1 MPKNYIE
8 YSFLVVPSD
17 PWGDILLAELQSL
30 PFESFQNTEGH
41 LKAYVPEDLYYDSFI
56 DSIDLLNNNKVTIT
70 FEKKIIEPINWNAK
84 WESEFHPILIGE
96 DCVVRADFH
105 NPQEK
110 KFELVINPK
119 MSFGTGHHQTTFMM
133 LSFALDDDFTG
144 KRVLDMG
151 CGTGV
156 LAILASLKGAKRT
169 DAIDNDPWCIENTAE
184 NIQTNN
190 CNNVYVS
197 LAELISVSKPTYDII
212 FANINRN
219 ILLEQIPSYYTAL
232 KPKGFLFLS
241 GFFEADISILNE
253 CCQKEGLYL
262 VDKKQKDSWRALK
275 FVK

>member
-8 YSFLVVPSD
+8 YSFLVLPSD
-17 PWGDILLAELQSL
+17 PWEEILLAELQSL
-30 PFESFQNTEGH
+30 PFESFENSEGF
-41 LKAYVPEDLYYDSFI
+41 LKAYVPEDLYYDSFL
-56 DSIDLLNNNKVTIT
+56 DSIDLLNNDKVTIT

-133 LSFALDDDFTG
+133 LSFALGEDFTG

-184 NIQTNN
+184 NIQTNS
-190 CNNVYVS
+190 CNNIYVS
-197 LAELISVSKPTYDII
+197 LAELISVSEPTYDII

-219 ILLEQIPSYYTAL
+219 ILLEQIPNYYTAL

-241 GFFEADISILNE
+241 GFFEADISVLNE
-253 CCQKEGLYL
+253 CCQNEGLYL

-275 FVK
+275 FVR

>member
-8 YSFLVVPSD
+8 YSFLVLPSD
-17 PWGDILLAELQSL
+17 PWEEILLAELQSL
-30 PFESFQNTEGH
+30 PFESFENSEGL

-56 DSIDLLNNNKVTIT
+56 DSIDLLNNDKVTIT

-133 LSFALDDDFTG
+133 LSFALGEDFTG

-184 NIQTNN
+184 NIQTNS
-190 CNNVYVS
+190 CNNIYVS
-197 LAELISVSKPTYDII
+197 LAELISVSEPTYDII

-219 ILLEQIPSYYTAL
+219 ILLEQIPNYYTAL

-241 GFFEADISILNE
+241 GFFEADISVLNE
-253 CCQKEGLYL
+253 CCQNEGLYL

-275 FVK
+275 FVR

>member
-8 YSFLVVPSD
+8 YSFLVLPSD
-17 PWGDILLAELQSL
+17 PWEEILLAELQSL
-30 PFESFQNTEGH
+30 PFESFENSEGL

-56 DSIDLLNNNKVTIT
+56 DSIDLLNNDKVTIT

-133 LSFALDDDFTG
+133 LSFALGEDFTG

-184 NIQTNN
+184 NIQTNS
-190 CNNVYVS
+190 CNNIYVS
-197 LAELISVSKPTYDII
+197 LAELISVSEPTYDII

-219 ILLEQIPSYYTAL
+219 ILLEQIPNYYTAL

-241 GFFEADISILNE
+241 GFFEADISVLNE
-253 CCQKEGLYL
+253 CCQNEGLYL

>member
-17 PWGDILLAELQSL
+17 PWEEILLAELQSL
-30 PFESFQNTEGH
+30 PFESFENTKGL

-56 DSIDLLNNNKVTIT
+56 DSIDLLNHDEVTIT

-96 DCVVRADFH
+96 DCVVRANFH
-105 NPQEK
+105 KPQDK

-133 LSFALDDDFTG
+133 LSFALDEDFIG

-151 CGTGV
+151 CGTGI
-156 LAILASLKGAKRT
+156 LAILASLKDAKSI

-184 NIQTNN
+184 NIQSNN
-190 CNNVYVS
+190 CTNVSVF
-197 LAELISVSKPTYDII
+197 LGDLISVSEPTYDII

-219 ILLEQIPSYYTAL
+219 ILLEQIPSYFAAL
-232 KPKGFLFLS
+232 KPGGVLFLS
-241 GFFEADISILNE
+241 GFFDADILSLNE
-253 CCQKEGLYL
+253 CCQNEGLYL
-262 VDKKQKDSWRALK
+262 VDKKQKNSWRALK

>member
-8 YSFLVVPSD
+8 YSFLVLPSD
-17 PWGDILLAELQSL
+17 PWEEILLAELQSL
-30 PFESFQNTEGH
+30 PFESFENSEGF
-41 LKAYVPEDLYYDSFI
+41 LKAYVPEDLYHDSFI
-56 DSIDLLNNNKVTIT
+56 DSIDLLNNDKVTIT

-197 LAELISVSKPTYDII
+197 LAELISVSEPTYDII

-232 KPKGFLFLS
+232 KPQGFLFLS

>member
-8 YSFLVVPSD
+8 YSFLVLPSD
-17 PWGDILLAELQSL
+17 PWEEILLAELQSL
-30 PFESFQNTEGH
+30 PFESFENSEGL

-56 DSIDLLNNNKVTIT
+56 DSIDLLNNDKVTIT

-133 LSFALDDDFTG
+133 LSFALDEDFIR

-197 LAELISVSKPTYDII
+197 LAELISVSEPTYDII

-219 ILLEQIPSYYTAL
+219 ILLEQIPTCYAAL

-241 GFFEADISILNE
+241 GFFEADISVLNE
-253 CCQKEGLYL
+253 CCQNEGLYL

-275 FVK
+275 FVR